1 MSGPSKYSTSKISSD
16 GGPVN
21 SICQHVPGW
30 ALVLSLLPAIGAA
43 STAELQR
50 TEGTFEIDGLLDEV
64 AWQHATRIEINK
76 ETRPGENVA
85 AKVQTTAYLLEDG
98 EYLYVAFDARD
109 PDPDLIRAYLRDR
122 DSAWDDD
129 FVGIVIDSYGDERRA
144 FEFFANALGVQM
156 DLTNDDI
163 NQNEDSSWDA
173 IWDSVGRINET
184 GYVVE
189 MQIPLNQLRFPH
201 VDGKKSWGIDLLRFY
216 PRDHRY
222 RFSNNSL
229 DRNINCYLCQMQEI
243 RGLEGVEPGR
253 DLEIVP
259 TLTASQSST
268 TDDPGVEPLTSGS
281 SDVDLGVSVR
291 WGITQDT
298 TINLAINPDFSQVE
312 ADAAQLDVNNQFAL
326 FFEEKRPFFLEG
338 ADYFSTPIR
347 AVFTR
352 SVADPSV
359 GAKLTG
365 KRGKHTYGLF
375 STEDNVTN
383 LIFPGAFGSDSESL
397 SLKNTSVVG
406 RYSLSFG
413 RASSIGALYTG
424 REGDGYHNHVGG
436 LDMRWKVNDQ
446 HNLQVQYLRS
456 STEYPDSVA
465 AEFEQPTGSFDGDAA
480 HIGYSYDS
488 RNWFGYLRHQGYSS
502 DFRADSGFVPQVDTH
517 REVIG
522 LGRIWHGEEDDWYSQ
537 IRLNGDWDITHDD
550 DGRLLEREV
559 EFEAAVQGPMQSYFE
574 IGGFTRDLLFDD
586 ILFKEN
592 KMRLYGQ
599 FQPRGGVRIGLGARI
614 GDQVD
619 FANSRIG
626 DESRVS
632 PFFNW
637 NINRHLLLRYDAS
650 FVSLDTKDGAK
661 IFDAAVHDV
670 RLTWQFSVR
679 SFLRLTT
686 QFQDVER
693 NPDVYTDTVD
703 ARSRD
708 VGRQLLYSYKL
719 NPQTVFFVGYS
730 DALVDDDQLDSLT
743 ASDRTWFMKLG
754 YAWTP

>member
-1 MSGPSKYSTSKISSD
+1 MVAILSSTF
-16 GGPVN
+16 GTVY
-21 SICQHVPGW
+21 
-30 ALVLSLLPAIGAA
+30 A
-43 STAELQR
+43 AELPR
-50 TEGTFEIDGLLDEV
+50 TQGEFEIDGLLDES
-64 AWQHATRIEINK
+64 AWQDAIRIDVDK
-76 ETRPGENVA
+76 ETSPGENLA
-85 AKVQTTAYLLEDG
+85 AKVSTTAYLVEDG
-98 EYLYVAFDARD
+98 EYLYVAFAAED
-109 PDPDLIRAYLRDR
+109 PNPAAIRAYLRDR
-122 DSAWDDD
+122 DSAWQDD

-144 FEFFANALGVQM
+144 FEFFANPLGVQM

-173 IWDSVGRINET
+173 IWDSAGRIHET
-184 GYVVE
+184 GYIVE
-189 MQIPLNQLRFPH
+189 MQIPLNQLRFSQT
-201 VDGKKSWGIDLLRFY
+201 DGEKTWGIDLLRFY
-216 PRDHRY
+216 PREHRY
-222 RFSNNSL
+222 RFSNNL
-229 DRNINCYLCQMQEI
+229 QDRNLNCYLCQFQKI

-268 TDDPGVEPLTSGS
+268 TSDPGIEPLTSGG
-281 SDVDLGVSVR
+281 SDADAGVSLR

-338 ADYFSTPIR
+338 ADYFNSPIQ

-359 GAKLTG
+359 GAKLSG
-365 KRGKHTYGLF
+365 KRGRHTYGVF
-375 STEDNVTN
+375 TAEDKLTN

-397 SLKNTSVVG
+397 NLENTSVVG
-406 RYSLSFG
+406 RYSLGFG
-413 RASSIGALYTG
+413 RASSIGALVTG
-424 REGDGYHNHVGG
+424 REGDDYHNYVGG
-436 LDMRWKVNDQ
+436 LDMRWKVSDQ
-446 HNLQVQYLRS
+446 HNLRIQHLRS
-456 STEYPDSVA
+456 STEYPASVA
-465 AEFEQPTGSFDGDAA
+465 TEFEQPLGSFDGDAT
-480 HIGYSYDS
+480 HVTYDYDS
-488 RNWFGYLRHQGYSS
+488 RNWFGYVRYRDFGAG
-502 DFRADSGFVPQVDTH
+502 FRADSGFIPQVNINQQ
-517 REVIG
+517 VVG
-522 LGRIWHGEEDDWYSQ
+522 LGHVWHGDEDDWYSRL
-537 IRLNGDWDITHDD
+537 RLNGDWDITHDD

-559 EFEAAVQGPMQSYFE
+559 EFEIGVSGPMQSYFE
-574 IGGFTRDLLFDD
+574 IGGFTRDRLFDD

-592 KMRLYGQ
+592 KLRLYGQ
-599 FQPRGGVRIGLGARI
+599 LQPRGGVNVGVSARI

-619 FANSRIG
+619 FANSRLG
-626 DESRVS
+626 DEWRVS
-632 PFFNW
+632 PFFHW
-637 NINRHLLLRYDAS
+637 NVNRHLLLRYEAN

-670 RLTWQFSVR
+670 RLTWQFSIR

-693 NPDVYTDTVD
+693 NPDVHTDTVD

-719 NPQTVFFVGYS
+719 NPQTVFFLGYS
-730 DALVDDDQLDSLT
+730 DALIDDDQLDSLT
-743 ASDRTWFMKLG
+743 TTDRTWFMKLG